1 MAFGFINTNGSAG
14 TTKIEIKYTLMA
26 DEWTEDGTYTVDLRG
41 EGLSGDETFLV
52 CVSMDATE
60 DERFDFSYAEIYP
73 KSQDASGFVLQCMT
87 LPIENIPL
95 DITILK

>member
-14 TTKIEIKYTLMA
+14 TSKIEIKYTLMA
-26 DEWTEDGTYTVDLRG
+26 DEWTEDGTYTVDFHE
-41 EGLSGDETFLV
+41 EGLSGDETYLV
-52 CVSMDATE
+52 CVSMEATE

-73 KSQDASGFVLQCMT
+73 KSQNASGFVLQCQVN
-87 LPIENIPL
+87 PIEDIPL